1 MQLSLDTKLVR
12 KGKPIGLPY
21 QGSKKRVAKQIV
33 AVIRQNFGGGMKVYD
48 LFGGGG
54 SVTAECLLNGVDV
67 HYNDLCPISG
77 AMLRRVIGGSREWLK
92 TLCIGRDEFLHIRS
106 LLERTVDE
114 EIKLLVNSF
123 GNNRKDYL
131 YGKDKADI
139 KHRIALEI
147 IAKHDVFAG
156 YRQTDA
162 YKAAVNQ
169 FGSVEQL
176 QRLQQMANLQQLERL
191 QQLQQLQQ
199 LEFTAKDYRAFS
211 DVKGAVLY
219 LDPPYENTDMSGYS
233 QDGFDSVAFY
243 DWAHEMAKHNI
254 VLISSY
260 TISDSRFKPVFD
272 FASVRSLLK
281 LGGGQIGSGRY
292 ERLFMAA

>member
-33 AVIRQNFGGGMKVYD
+33 AIIRQNFGDGMKVYD

-54 SVTAECLLNGVDV
+54 AVTAECLLSGVDV

-77 AMLRRVIGGSREWLK
+77 AMLRRVVGAGREWLK
-92 TLCIGRDEFLHIRS
+92 TLCIGRDEFLRIRS
-106 LLERTVDE
+106 LPERTVDD
-114 EIKLLVNSF
+114 EIKLLINSF
-123 GNNRKDYL
+123 GNNRGSYL

-156 YRQTDA
+156 YRQTAA
-162 YKAAVNQ
+162 YKAAINR
-169 FGSVEQL
+169 FGNIEQL
-176 QRLQQMANLQQLERL
+176 QRLQQLERL

-199 LEFTAKDYRAFS
+199 LEFTAKDYRAFP

-219 LDPPYENTDMSGYS
+219 LDPPYENADMGGYS

-243 DWAHEMAKHNI
+243 DWAHEMAKRNI

-260 TISDSRFKPVFD
+260 IISDSRFKPVFD

-281 LGGGQIGSGRY
+281 PGEGQIGSGRY
-292 ERLFMAA
+292 ERLFMAV